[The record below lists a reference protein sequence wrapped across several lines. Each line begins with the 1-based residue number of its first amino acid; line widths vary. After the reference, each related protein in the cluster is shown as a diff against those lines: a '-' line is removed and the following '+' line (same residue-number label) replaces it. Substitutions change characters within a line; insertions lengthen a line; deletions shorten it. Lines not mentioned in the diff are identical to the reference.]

1 MILTIMGAQLASTT
15 LSATSIPLPVQLGGV
30 SVTINGVAAP
40 LWYVSPGQLNVQ
52 IPYETPIN
60 TSVTLTVSNNNQ
72 SVSASIVAAAAAPG
86 IFTDTQGDPV
96 PFSSAAPGQIL
107 TMYVTGV
114 GAVSPAVIDGTAPA
128 DGTPLNLLPQPAQ
141 NTSVTI
147 AGVNAPIEF
156 IGIPWGLVGVLQINY
171 QVPARVPIGPQPV
184 VFTVGN
190 LSSKAAMLTVTP

>member
-1 MILTIMGAQLASTT
+1 
-15 LSATSIPLPVQLGGV
+15 
-30 SVTINGVAAP
+30 
-40 LWYVSPGQLNVQ
+40 
-52 IPYETPIN
+52 
-60 TSVTLTVSNNNQ
+60 
-72 SVSASIVAAAAAPG
+72 
-86 IFTDTQGDPV
+86 
-96 PFSSAAPGQIL
+96 
-107 TMYVTGV
+107 
-114 GAVSPAVIDGTAPA
+114 VIDGTAPA